1 MKKDFPEVN
10 HLTSR
15 LNLAKSQ
22 ICKQI
27 IKCNLQGQML
37 PWDKK
42 AQHRG
47 QLPLQN
53 LEVRVGVRREITFDM
68 SSKR

>member
-15 LNLAKSQ
+15 LNLVKSQ

-27 IKCNLQGQML
+27 IKCNMQQQMFA
-37 PWDKK
+37 WDKEE
-42 AQHRG
+42 H
-47 QLPLQN
+47 N
-53 LEVRVGVRREITFDM
+53 VRVIT
-68 SSKR
+68 SAEHGG